1 MKILVCIKQ
10 VHDPE
15 TIFRVDKSTGSVE
28 PEGQVKYWMNHADE
42 FAVEEAI
49 LIKEA
54 HPGTVVDALTVGPD
68 RAARLLERAVGMGV
82 DNGVHLL
89 VPEEGYISP
98 LIIASWIASYAS
110 DRKYDLILAGIMA
123 EDHMQGQIGPLLAE
137 LLSLPCATSVIFE
150 DVGPEGDK
158 VHVEREIEGGLRD
171 VLELDLPALLTVQ
184 TGINKPRYPSL
195 SNLLRAK
202 KQKAFVIDWE
212 TLPWVEEREEVLSS
226 HYPGKSRIGVVLE
239 GDQREK
245 ASQLLQ
251 ILEKKAFI

>member
-15 TIFRVDKSTGSVE
+15 TIFRVDESTESVG

-54 HPGTVVDALTVGPD
+54 HPGTVVDVLTVGPD
-68 RAARLLERAVGMGV
+68 RTAQVLERAVGMGA
-82 DNGVHLL
+82 DNGVHILA
-89 VPEEGYISP
+89 PGEGYISP
-98 LIIASWIASYAS
+98 LTIASWIASYAA
-110 DRKYDLILAGIMA
+110 DREYDLILTGVMA
-123 EDHMQGQIGPLLAE
+123 EDHMHGQVGPLLAE

-150 DVGPEGDK
+150 DVRAEHGI
-158 VHVEREIEGGLRD
+158 VHVEREIEGGRRD
-171 VLELDLPALLTVQ
+171 VLELDLPALLTIQ

-202 KQKAFVIDWE
+202 DQKAFIIDRK
-212 TLPWVEEREEVLSS
+212 TLPWVEERDKLISS
-226 HYPGKSRIGVVLE
+226 HYPGKSRIGLVLE
-239 GDQREK
+239 GNQGEK

-251 ILEKKAFI
+251 LLEKKAFI

>member
-15 TIFRVDKSTGSVE
+15 TIFRVDESTGSVK
-28 PEGQVKYWMNHADE
+28 PEGHVKYWMNHADE

-54 HPGTVVDALTVGPD
+54 HPGTIVDALTVGPD
-68 RAARLLERAVGMGV
+68 RAARVLERAVGMGA

-89 VPEEGYISP
+89 VTGEGYISP
-98 LIIASWIASYAS
+98 LTIASWIASYAF
-110 DRKYDLILAGIMA
+110 DREYDLILAGVMA
-123 EDHMQGQIGPLLAE
+123 EDHMNGQVGPLLAE

-150 DVGPEGDK
+150 DLRAKGGM

-171 VLELDLPALLTVQ
+171 VLELALPALLTVQ

-202 KQKAFVIDWE
+202 EQKAFVIDLE
-212 TLPWVEEREEVLSS
+212 TLPSVEEREEVLSS
-226 HYPGKSRIGVVLE
+226 HYPGKSRIGMVLE
-239 GDQREK
+239 GDQWKK

-251 ILEKKAFI
+251 LFEKKAFI